1 MEILGMENE
10 QLGNCDKQ
18 KNLHKASRCPYN
30 QKRLKDFC
38 LVASELHRAQIGCR
52 PCPVSQGNE
61 ITFLQNRN
69 PKESPW
75 NTEAK
80 ALICLSTYVSLKDQG
95 TILKTIFNAEVC
107 EYNTC
112 SVQHCQVSRLTDP
125 LPLPLSFEHSYLQ
138 PVPAWNDLL
147 NYFPYW
153 AMTK

>member
-10 QLGNCDKQ
+10 RLGNCAKQ

-30 QKRLKDFC
+30 QKRLKDSC
-38 LVASELHRAQIGCR
+38 LVASEVQRAQLGCR

-95 TILKTIFNAEVC
+95 TILKLSLMLKYVNTILAVC
-107 EYNTC
+107 NT
-112 SVQHCQVSRLTDP
+112 VKL
-125 LPLPLSFEHSYLQ
+125 
-138 PVPAWNDLL
+138 ADLL
-147 NYFPYW
+147 THYLFL
-153 AMTK
+153 